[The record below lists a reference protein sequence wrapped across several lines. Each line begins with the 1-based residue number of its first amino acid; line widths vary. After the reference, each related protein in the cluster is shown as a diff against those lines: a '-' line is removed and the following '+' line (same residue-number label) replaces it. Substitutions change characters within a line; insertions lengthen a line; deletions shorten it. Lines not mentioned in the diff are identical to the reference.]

1 MSVTRCLGPAVRA
14 LSRAS
19 ASERWRYIGR
29 LPRACSDP
37 GCTLPSCRDVVSD
50 YFRIQKLARENRA
63 RLDAIEAQRN
73 GR

>member
-29 LPRACSDP
+29 LPRACIDP
-37 GCTLPSCRDVVSD
+37 ECTSRDCRAVVSD
-50 YFRIQKLARENRA
+50 YFRIQELAREHRA

-73 GR
+73 AR